1 MLSRPT
7 HPTSK
12 AGLGPTLET
21 NLRGTRYA
29 IAMGLLAV
37 LMAPVRAV
45 GRAEEGRRGRGRSA
59 PFALMFAVAAWLS
72 GSPIATAACPDPMK
86 ALGVS
91 RVIEI
96 DTSSGALFGSMSK
109 LARETNFLAPKEV
122 VLTFDDGPV
131 PRITTPI
138 LNALDAACTK
148 ATFFSVGEMA
158 LEYPGTVKDILARG
172 HTLGTHTWTHP
183 LSLRR
188 LSLEKATDQIER
200 GIAAITLAAE
210 APVAP
215 FFRFPGLSDTNPLL
229 SHLQARGIASF
240 TVDVIS
246 NDSYIGNASRLAD
259 RVVRLTEARQ
269 GGILLFHDIK
279 TATAK
284 ALPTILHEL
293 KERGFKVVHLRAKAP
308 LTAATTYDEEF
319 KAVLSKANPKYKDA
333 PKVESPALQ
342 TADGLMP
349 PTTELSFT
357 ARARD
362 AAPAASVTAD
372 GRTSRNH

>member
-1 MLSRPT
+1 MRPSAARLTFGSRLWLALKPDVRCQ
-7 HPTSK
+7 SY
-12 AGLGPTLET
+12 
-21 NLRGTRYA
+21 NRV
-29 IAMGLLAV
+29 MGFLV
-37 LMAPVRAV
+37 ILMASVHAL
-45 GRAEEGRRGRGRSA
+45 GRAEAESRCRRRSA
-59 PFALMFAVAAWLS
+59 SFALMFAVTAWLS
-72 GSPIATAACPDPMK
+72 GSPIANAACPDPTK

-188 LSLEKATDQIER
+188 LSVEKATDQIER

-210 APVAP
+210 TPVAP

-279 TATAK
+279 AATAK

-308 LTAATTYDEEF
+308 LTAVTTYDEEF
-319 KAVLSKANPKYKDA
+319 KAVLARANPKYKDA
-333 PKVESPALQ
+333 PNVKTPALQ
-342 TADGLMP
+342 TADGLVP
-349 PTTELSFT
+349 PTTELSFA
-357 ARARD
+357 ARARE
-362 AAPAASVTAD
+362 AAPTSVTAD
-372 GRTSRNH
+372 GRTSRSH